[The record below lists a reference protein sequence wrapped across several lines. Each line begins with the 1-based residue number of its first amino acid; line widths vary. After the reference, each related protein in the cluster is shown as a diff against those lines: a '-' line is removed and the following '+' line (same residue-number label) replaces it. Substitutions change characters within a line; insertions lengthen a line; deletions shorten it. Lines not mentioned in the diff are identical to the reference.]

1 MSKTFKAAIY
11 ETHGNPVEVLRVVD
25 CPWREPAPNEVVVKM
40 SAAPI
45 NPADLNSIEGKYPI
59 KAELPATPGME
70 GAGVVMEARSAVRD
84 FAIGTQVILPHSFGT
99 WREVAIIAADKLV
112 AVPEEIEPIQAAML
126 KVNPITAWR
135 MLHDFVAL
143 RPGDWLIQNAANSGA
158 GQCVIQIARELGYKT
173 VNVVRRAE
181 LVDELRSLGGDVV
194 LVDGENIRE
203 EVAAATGR
211 ASIRLALNAV
221 GGDNALR
228 VAKCLAS
235 DGTMVTYGA
244 MSLEPLCI
252 PNGMLIFKNLR
263 FTGFWVNKWYDSATP
278 EQRAET
284 FAPLFEMAKRGLLK
298 SKVEKTYPLSE
309 AKAAIAHASENKR
322 GGKIVFELAEA
333 ST

>member
-11 ETHGNPVEVLRVVD
+11 ETHGNPAEVLQVVD
-25 CPWREPAPNEVVVKM
+25 CPWREPTPNEVVVKM

-59 KAELPATPGME
+59 KTELPATPGME
-70 GAGVVMEARSAVRD
+70 GAGVVIEAGSAVRD
-84 FAIGTQVILPHSFGT
+84 LAIGSQVILPHSFGT
-99 WREVAIIAADKLV
+99 WREVAVIAADRLV
-112 AVPEEIEPIQAAML
+112 AAPKEIDPIQAAML

-135 MLHDFVAL
+135 MLHDFVPL
-143 RPGDWLIQNAANSGA
+143 RSGDWVIQNAANSGA

-173 VNVVRRAE
+173 VNVVRRTE

-194 LVDGENIRE
+194 LLDGENVRD

-211 ASIRLALNAV
+211 APIRLALNAV

-244 MSLEPLCI
+244 MSLEPLSI

-263 FTGFWVNKWYDSATP
+263 FTGFWVNKWYDAATP
-278 EQRAET
+278 EQRAKT
-284 FAPLFEMAKRGLLK
+284 FAPLFEMAQRGLLK

-309 AKAAIAHASENKR
+309 AKGAIAHASQNKR
-322 GGKIVFELAEA
+322 SGKIVFEL
-333 ST
+333 